1 VIPKPEVSFA
11 SFHIRVINT
20 CPQNRDERFSKRVIA
35 PWLASKLLTTKDT
48 VRFALD
54 DLGTVGRLLG

>member
-1 VIPKPEVSFA
+1 MIPKPEVSFA

-35 PWLASKLLTTKDT
+35 PWLAGKSLKTKDA
-48 VRFALD
+48 VRLD
-54 DLGTVGRLLG
+54 LGGLGTVGRVLG